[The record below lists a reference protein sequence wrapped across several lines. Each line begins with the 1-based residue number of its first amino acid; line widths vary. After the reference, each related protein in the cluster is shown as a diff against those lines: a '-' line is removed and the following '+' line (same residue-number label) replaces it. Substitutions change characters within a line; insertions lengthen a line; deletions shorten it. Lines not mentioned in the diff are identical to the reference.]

1 MLRDLAACVPGF
13 AGAAALDHF
22 VGRFPKAVTHFAPGS
37 YDAFLRP
44 RTSVPNLFAA
54 GDWVVDAHGSF
65 SQEKAR
71 SLVCQPPRR
80 PGPLLL
86 PRALLARLR
95 LVLRGLALA
104 L

>member
-1 MLRDLAACVPGF
+1 MINPNTYTSPLLQVLQDLATCVPGF

-37 YDAFLRP
+37 YDSFLRP
-44 RTSVPNLFAA
+44 RTSIPNLFAA

-71 SLVCQPPRR
+71 PA
-80 PGPLLL
+80 PGFVGP
-86 PRALLARLR
+86 
-95 LVLRGLALA
+95 
-104 L
+104 